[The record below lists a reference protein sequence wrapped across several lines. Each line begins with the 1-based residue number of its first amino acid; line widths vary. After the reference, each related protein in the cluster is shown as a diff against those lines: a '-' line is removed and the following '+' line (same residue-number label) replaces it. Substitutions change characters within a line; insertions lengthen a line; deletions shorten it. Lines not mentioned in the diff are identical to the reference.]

1 MARIASS
8 FYMCANT
15 SHRLPQGSLPA
26 AAKQPYKAHTT
37 DIPSAITGL
46 TNALPSHW
54 HRIHSHNHASP
65 FLYYH
70 LRPTG
75 RSSGRLPLTDNPYI
89 PRDNIMSCYKPALPH
104 AAHPVATPGLVTR
117 ILYIGALIAA
127 GSPAFA
133 DTVTVGTVSE
143 LQNAVASANSSG
155 GSKTILLKDGT
166 YTLTNTLYIN
176 SPNVSI
182 SGQSGAR
189 DKVIIQGD
197 AMSAGAS
204 VGNLLRVAAS
214 TFLLSNVTL
223 QKSGWHLI
231 QIAGET
237 NADSPTI
244 RNTVFRDAYQQML
257 KVSVD
262 TTNPNVTSNN
272 GLVENSLFE
281 YTAGIGPQYYIGGI
295 DAHGSKNWLV
305 RNNTFRSI
313 ISPNTA
319 VAEFAVHFWD
329 GSANN
334 TVEKNLI
341 INCDRGIGYGLSGAI
356 INTGG
361 IIRNNMIY
369 HAANTGQFADV
380 SIALAESPGTQVYNN
395 TVFMENSFS
404 WGIEYRFG
412 STTNVLVLN
421 NLANKPI
428 MNRDGAS
435 GTISTNVTN
444 ASGAWFVK
452 PASGNLHLASAITS
466 VVAAGQAISGLTDD
480 FDGQPRTAATGIDI
494 GADQFAAPSALLPA
508 TNLRV
513 VSP

>member
-1 MARIASS
+1 MARS
-8 FYMCANT
+8 
-15 SHRLPQGSLPA
+15 
-26 AAKQPYKAHTT
+26 KAV
-37 DIPSAITGL
+37 L
-46 TNALPSHW
+46 Q
-54 HRIHSHNHASP
+54 
-65 FLYYH
+65 H
-70 LRPTG
+70 LRHPPAG
-75 RSSGRLPLTDNPYI
+75 LLLALRL
-89 PRDNIMSCYKPALPH
+89 
-104 AAHPVATPGLVTR
+104 
-117 ILYIGALIAA
+117 LYTSALI
-127 GSPAFA
+127 GPASAVLA
-133 DTVTVGTVSE
+133 DTITVGTVSE
-143 LQNAVASANSSG
+143 LQNAVAAANSSG
-155 GSKTILLKDGT
+155 GNKTILIRDGT
-166 YTLTNTLYIN
+166 YTLPDTLHIN
-176 SPNVSI
+176 SPNVTM
-182 SGQSGAR
+182 SGQSGTR

-197 AMSAGAS
+197 AMSATAS

-214 TFLLSNVTL
+214 NFLLSNVTL
-223 QKSGWHLI
+223 QKSRWHLL

-237 NADSPTI
+237 NADFPII
-244 RNTVFRDAYQQML
+244 RNTIFRDAYQQML

-262 TTNPNVTSNN
+262 TANPNVASDN

-313 ISPNTA
+313 ISPNAT
-319 VAEFAVHFWD
+319 VAEFAVHFWH

-334 TVEKNLI
+334 TVEQNLI
-341 INCDRGIGYGLSGAI
+341 INCDRGIGYGLGGFA

-369 HAANTGQFADV
+369 HAANAGQFADV

-412 STTNVLVLN
+412 STSNVLVLN
-421 NLANKPI
+421 NLTNKPI

-435 GTISTNVTN
+435 ETVSKNVTN
-444 ASGAWFVK
+444 ASGAWFAK
-452 PASGNLHLASAITS
+452 PANGDLHLASAISS
-466 VVAAGQAISGLTDD
+466 VVAAGQAVSGLTDD
-480 FDGQPRTAATGIDI
+480 FDDQSRPAGTGIDI
-494 GADQFAAPSALLPA
+494 GADQFAAPPALLPP